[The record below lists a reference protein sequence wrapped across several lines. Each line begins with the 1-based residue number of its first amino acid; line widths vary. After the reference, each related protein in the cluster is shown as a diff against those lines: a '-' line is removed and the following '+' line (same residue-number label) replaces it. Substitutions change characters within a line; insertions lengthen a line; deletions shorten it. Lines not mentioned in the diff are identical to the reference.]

1 MVSRLKSISKS
12 NGKSLISNENIT
24 IDAKHSEMINYFKSQ
39 QESIPSLKE
48 ELKKLIA
55 DYNNKDTSRKNDIE
69 YIIYRDNLRERINEI
84 KSKINTIINNEE
96 MNKYYLD
103 VGILLHSYYEN
114 IENSK
119 NVENNSENFEENLLN
134 YTDMMD
140 DELEDDEEDDI
151 PIIDI
156 NKKENN
162 KSVLNFFNAR
172 ETENENNND
181 ENENNNI
188 TNKNDN
194 VYTSMKISDFV
205 KEESTFKKK
214 YILDE
219 YLQKIDPNYIS
230 KIKIDLNIFKCPNC
244 KEEMT
249 LYPSDGIQICENC
262 GIQQNILIES
272 DKPSFKDPPMEVCYF
287 SYKRINHYNEFS
299 QTTKIIKRIC
309 AILFF

>member
-1 MVSRLKSISKS
+1 MVSRIKSISKL
-12 NGKSLISNENIT
+12 NGKSLLSNDNIT

-48 ELKKLIA
+48 ELKKLVSQ
-55 DYNNKDTSRKNDIE
+55 YNNKDINKKNDIE
-69 YIIYRDNLRERINEI
+69 YIIYIDNLREKINEI
-84 KSKINTIINNEE
+84 KSKINTILNNDE

-119 NVENNSENFEENLLN
+119 NIENNSENFEENLLN
-134 YTDMMD
+134 YTDIID
-140 DELEDDEEDDI
+140 DELEEDDL
-151 PIIDI
+151 IINID
-156 NKKENN
+156 KKENN

-172 ETENENNND
+172 ETENNE
-181 ENENNNI
+181 ENENSIN
-188 TNKNDN
+188 NKNDG

-230 KIKIDLNIFKCPNC
+230 KIKIDINICKCPNC

-287 SYKRINHYNEFS
+287 SYKRINHYNELPC
-299 QTTKIIKRIC
+299 TTNFIKRIC
-309 AILFF
+309 DLVYFLIN